1 MTDAAFQA
9 HRTVRIEKS
18 LCQVCYSHCRSYI
31 HKQGLDIFG
40 NSPLDAPVEKFDCPQ
55 CLNQFPASRYAPHLE
70 KCLGMGRVSSRAA
83 NRKINSAVDIGSSP
97 NPSES
102 DMDVYVLEK
111 KKKRKLSTSQSKKS
125 KDSKKNK
132 HKSGLLDDFI
142 VEDISS
148 DAS

>member
-1 MTDAAFQA
+1 
-9 HRTVRIEKS
+9 
-18 LCQVCYSHCRSYI
+18 
-31 HKQGLDIFG
+31 
-40 NSPLDAPVEKFDCPQ
+40 
-55 CLNQFPASRYAPHLE
+55 
-70 KCLGMGRVSSRAA
+70 MGRVSSRAA